1 MININFAKN
10 NIKKNDIS
18 KINKILKSG
27 WLTHGK
33 FTHEF
38 EESFK
43 KFTKSKFSLL
53 VSNCTAGL
61 FLACS
66 ALNFKKGDEIIVA
79 SQTHVA
85 TAHAVSFTGAKPVF
99 ADISLYNG
107 NIDVNE
113 IKKLINKKTKGIIVV
128 HFAGY
133 PCEMKKIINIAKKYK
148 LKVIEDCAHAL
159 GTKINGIHVGNFGD
173 VGVFSFYPTKQ
184 ITTGEGGMIICNNKK
199 LFSLLKVNR
208 AFGIDTDINKRKIPG
223 LYDVKSL
230 ALNFRA
236 TDFQACMGLEQ
247 LKRYKNE
254 LLIRKKNAR
263 YYYDIIKNI
272 DEVKTH
278 KFEKNASYFIYPI
291 FLIKNLRK
299 KVINNLKKNNI
310 GFSIHYA
317 KSLNVMSY
325 YNKGKRLR
333 NSETF
338 SEETISLPV
347 HSDINKK
354 KIDFIISKIKE
365 AI

>member
-1 MININFAKN
+1 MNNIKFAKN
-10 NIKKNDIS
+10 NIKKNDIL

-33 FTHEF
+33 FTHDF
-38 EESFK
+38 EENFK
-43 KFTKSKFSLL
+43 KFTRSKFSLL

-61 FLACS
+61 YLACN
-66 ALNFKKGDEIIVA
+66 ALNFKKGDEIIVT

-99 ADISLYNG
+99 ADISLYDG
-107 NIDVNE
+107 NIDVDD

-133 PCEMKKIINIAKKYK
+133 PCEMNKIMKISKKYK

-159 GTKINGIHVGNFGD
+159 GTTINGIHVGNFGD

-184 ITTGEGGMIICNNKK
+184 ITTGEGGMLICNNKRI
-199 LFSLLKVNR
+199 FNSLKINR
-208 AFGIDTDINKRKIPG
+208 AFGIDTDIHKRKIPG

-254 LLIRKKNAR
+254 LLIRKKNAN
-263 YYYDIIKNI
+263 YYHNKLRNI
-272 DEVKTH
+272 DLVKSH
-278 KFEKNASYFIYPI
+278 KFKKNASYFIYPI
-291 FLIKNLRK
+291 FVSKNLRK
-299 KVINNLKKNNI
+299 KVIENFKKNKI

-325 YNKGKRLR
+325 YNKGKRLK
-333 NSETF
+333 NSEIF

-365 AI
+365 VF